1 MESALFSGLQGLFL
15 GVANLGLG
23 QVIMI
28 LVGSALLYLGIKK
41 GYEPLLL
48 VPIGFGAILV
58 NIPLADMMGE
68 EGFLRFFYD
77 AGVLTEV
84 FPLLIFIGIGAM
96 TDFQPLLENP
106 KIILLGAAGQFGIFL
121 TLLLALALGFDKLDA
136 VAVAIIGAC
145 DGPTAIYVSSKF
157 APHLLGAMIDFGP
170 VLANPIVLLFGAAGQ
185 FGIFLTLFL
194 ALWLG
199 FLRQEAVSIAVI
211 GACDGPTAIFV
222 TSRYAPALLPAVSI
236 AAYSYMSLVPLIQP
250 PIMRLLT
257 TDRERKIVMGVVK
270 QPVSKTTKILFPIV
284 VTIFA
289 SILAPKGAPLIGTVM
304 LGNLMK
310 ESGVVDRLK
319 SASENEIANIVTLL
333 LGLCIGATME
343 ADKFL
348 RAQTLLIL
356 GLGFVAISLDTAVG
370 VLFGKLMCFLTGGK
384 INPLIGAAGI
394 SAFPMSAR
402 VVQAEGQ
409 KYNKKNYLLM
419 HAMSANAGG
428 QIGSVIAAAVMLSV
442 LQGMGIIGG

>member
-1 MESALFSGLQGLFL
+1 MESALVSGLQGLVL
-15 GVANLGLG
+15 GLTNLGPG
-23 QVIMI
+23 HVVMM
-28 LVGSALLYLGIKK
+28 LVGALLLYLGISK

-58 NIPLADMMGE
+58 NIPLAGLMDENGI
-68 EGFLRFFYD
+68 LRFFYNT
-77 AGVLTEV
+77 GVLTEV
-84 FPLLIFIGIGAM
+84 FPVLIFLGIGAM

-136 VAVAIIGAC
+136 VAVAVIGAC

-157 APHLLGAMIDFGP
+157 APHLLGA
-170 VLANPIVLLFGAAGQ
+170 
-185 FGIFLTLFL
+185 
-194 ALWLG
+194 
-199 FLRQEAVSIAVI
+199 VSV
-211 GACDGPTAIFV
+211 
-222 TSRYAPALLPAVSI
+222 

-270 QPVSKTTKILFPIV
+270 QPVSKRTKIVFPII
-284 VTIFA
+284 VTIVA
-289 SILAPKGAPLIGTVM
+289 SILAPIGTPLIGTVM
-304 LGNLMK
+304 LGNLMR
-310 ESGVVDRLK
+310 ESGVVERLK
-319 SASENEIANIVTLL
+319 AASENEITNVVTLL

-348 RAQTLLIL
+348 RGETLLVLAL
-356 GLGFVAISLDTAVG
+356 GLIAIGLDTAVG
-370 VLFGKLMCFLTGGK
+370 VLFGKAMCLFTGGK

-394 SAFPMSAR
+394 SAFPMAAR
-402 VVQAEGQ
+402 VAQTEGQ
-409 KYNKKNYLLM
+409 KYNKKSYLLM

-442 LQGMGIIGG
+442 LRGMGIVGS

>member
-1 MESALFSGLQGLFL
+1 MESALISGLQGLLSGITNLEL
-15 GVANLGLG
+15 GH
-23 QVIMI
+23 VIML
-28 LVGSALLYLGIKK
+28 LVGSVLLYLGIRK

-58 NIPLADMMGE
+58 NIPLADLMGE
-68 EGFLRFFYD
+68 DGFLRFFYD
-77 AGVLTEV
+77 IGVRTEI
-84 FPLLIFIGIGAM
+84 FPLLIFVGIGAM

-106 KIILLGAAGQFGIFL
+106 KIILLGAAGQFGIFM

-157 APHLLGAMIDFGP
+157 APHLLGA
-170 VLANPIVLLFGAAGQ
+170 
-185 FGIFLTLFL
+185 
-194 ALWLG
+194 
-199 FLRQEAVSIAVI
+199 VSV
-211 GACDGPTAIFV
+211 
-222 TSRYAPALLPAVSI
+222 

-250 PIMRLLT
+250 PIMRWLT
-257 TDRERKIVMGVVK
+257 TDRERKIVMGAVK

-348 RAQTLLIL
+348 RGQTLMVLV
-356 GLGFVAISLDTAVG
+356 LGFVAISLDTVVG
-370 VLFGKLMCFLTGGK
+370 VLFGKLMCLFSGGK

-402 VVQAEGQ
+402 VVQVEGQ

-442 LQGMGIIGG
+442 LQGMGIVGR

>member
-1 MESALFSGLQGLFL
+1 MESALVSGLQGLFL
-15 GVANLGLG
+15 GVLSLRPEH
-23 QVIMI
+23 VIMI
-28 LVGSALLYLGIKK
+28 LIGSLLLYLGIKK

-58 NIPLADMMGE
+58 NIPLAEMMGKD
-68 EGFLRFFYD
+68 GFLRFFYD
-77 AGVLTEV
+77 TGVLTEV

-121 TLLLALALGFDKLDA
+121 TLLLALALGFEKLDA
-136 VAVAIIGAC
+136 VAVAVIGAC

-157 APHLLGAMIDFGP
+157 APHMLGA
-170 VLANPIVLLFGAAGQ
+170 
-185 FGIFLTLFL
+185 
-194 ALWLG
+194 
-199 FLRQEAVSIAVI
+199 VSV
-211 GACDGPTAIFV
+211 
-222 TSRYAPALLPAVSI
+222 

-250 PIMRLLT
+250 PIMRVLT
-257 TDRERKIVMGVVK
+257 TEKERQIVMGVAK
-270 QPVSKTTKILFPIV
+270 RQPISKTTKIVFPIA

-304 LGNLMK
+304 LGNLLR
-310 ESGVVDRLK
+310 ESGCVDRLK
-319 SASENEIANIVTLL
+319 SASENEITNMVTLL

-348 RAQTLLIL
+348 KAQTLLVL
-356 GLGFVAISLDTAVG
+356 ALGFVAISLDTAVG
-370 VLFGKLMCFLTGGK
+370 ILFGKVMCVLTGGK

-409 KYNKKNYLLM
+409 KYNKKSYLLM

-442 LQGMGIIGG
+442 LQGMGIVGG